1 MITNDTIAAIS
12 SGLTESGIGIVR
24 LSGPDSYRIAE
35 RIFRRPDGRP
45 ADLREP
51 NRVQYGYISDVS
63 RETSEAETLDEV
75 LLINLK
81 APHSY
86 TGEDTIEIDCHGGV
100 RMMKRVLEVLLQ
112 SGARLADPGEFTRRA
127 FLNGRIDLAQAEA
140 VIDVINSKNDY
151 ALKASVSQLKG
162 SISGKI
168 RELREKLLMESA
180 YIEAALDDPEHY
192 SLDEW
197 RPGFE
202 ITIKRLREDV
212 RKLIQSFRYGKLVKE
227 GINTVII
234 GKPNAGKSSLLNA
247 ILGEDRAIVTMVPG
261 TTRDTITETIS
272 LGGLS
277 LNLMDTAGIRETDD
291 LVESIGVR
299 RAYESAAKADL
310 VLCVVDASSPL
321 DAADMEILGYIRTQ
335 PVRTLFLFNK
345 SDLHTVVKAEEILES
360 MPEDKRE
367 SLTISA
373 LTRQGI
379 TELTAK
385 IEEMFSLGD
394 ISYNDEVTV
403 SSVRHLQLLKK
414 ADESLNSVEE
424 SISNSMP
431 EDFYTVDLMD
441 AYGAL
446 GQIIG
451 EQVDDDLVNEIFNR
465 FCMGK

>member
-112 SGARLADPGEFTRRA
+112 SGARLAGPGEFTRRA

-197 RPGFE
+197 RC
-202 ITIKRLREDV
+202 
-212 RKLIQSFRYGKLVKE
+212 
-227 GINTVII
+227 
-234 GKPNAGKSSLLNA
+234 
-247 ILGEDRAIVTMVPG
+247 RAAV
-261 TTRDTITETIS
+261 
-272 LGGLS
+272 
-277 LNLMDTAGIRETDD
+277 
-291 LVESIGVR
+291 
-299 RAYESAAKADL
+299 
-310 VLCVVDASSPL
+310 
-321 DAADMEILGYIRTQ
+321 Q
-335 PVRTLFLFNK
+335 
-345 SDLHTVVKAEEILES
+345 
-360 MPEDKRE
+360 
-367 SLTISA
+367 
-373 LTRQGI
+373 
-379 TELTAK
+379 
-385 IEEMFSLGD
+385 
-394 ISYNDEVTV
+394 
-403 SSVRHLQLLKK
+403 
-414 ADESLNSVEE
+414 
-424 SISNSMP
+424 
-431 EDFYTVDLMD
+431 
-441 AYGAL
+441 
-446 GQIIG
+446 
-451 EQVDDDLVNEIFNR
+451 
-465 FCMGK
+465 